1 LSFLFGVNL
10 QQELLLL
17 FFFDSQETLCLPGC
31 KEDGTFFALERKI
44 LRKIQRKILCI
55 CNVNPLQSCM
65 WINATVAV
73 MHCSCTTSPKNDKP
87 LLNLSIIVLFLQSFI
102 LKRSQI

>member
-1 LSFLFGVNL
+1 
-10 QQELLLL
+10 
-17 FFFDSQETLCLPGC
+17 
-31 KEDGTFFALERKI
+31 
-44 LRKIQRKILCI
+44 
-55 CNVNPLQSCM
+55 M

-87 LLNLSIIVLFLQSFI
+87 LLNLSIIFLFLQSFI